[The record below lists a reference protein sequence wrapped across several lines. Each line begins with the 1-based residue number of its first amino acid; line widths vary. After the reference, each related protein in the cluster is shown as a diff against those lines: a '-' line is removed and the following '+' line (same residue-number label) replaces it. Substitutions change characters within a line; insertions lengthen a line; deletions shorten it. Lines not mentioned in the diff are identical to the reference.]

1 MRYLTVLILV
11 LLARS
16 AAAELA
22 WDHNMVETRAS
33 PADKTVSAEYR
44 FTNKGKQPV
53 RIKSLQ
59 PSCGCTAAK
68 PDKDVVNPGETG
80 TITLKFDIGDRR
92 GEQYKTVTVRTD
104 ESSSSTYVLGLKVHI
119 EELVEMDR
127 TVLLWRKGEPLNPK
141 KIHMKV
147 VGQAPLSLAKVKS
160 TSESF
165 DVSLEAKEAGREYE
179 LIVTPKATDK
189 AAAATIVVESEPEAG
204 HAQRFTAR
212 ARVK

>member
-1 MRYLTVLILV
+1 
-11 LLARS
+11 
-16 AAAELA
+16 A

-119 EELVEMDR
+119 EELVEMD
-127 TVLLWRKGEPLNPK
+127 
-141 KIHMKV
+141 
-147 VGQAPLSLAKVKS
+147 
-160 TSESF
+160 
-165 DVSLEAKEAGREYE
+165 
-179 LIVTPKATDK
+179 
-189 AAAATIVVESEPEAG
+189 
-204 HAQRFTAR
+204 
-212 ARVK
+212 